1 MKFSIEWTPRV
12 FFLKGVFFLLMFSLI
27 AFGYSATHTWT
38 TGRIA
43 FVVLGFG
50 FACLEFLWGYRRRNA
65 ARQS

>member
-27 AFGYSATHTWT
+27 AFGYSSTHTWT

-43 FVVLGFG
+43 FVVFGFG
-50 FACLEFLWGYRRRNA
+50 FVCLEFLWGYRRRNE
-65 ARQS
+65 ARQR